1 MIPSS
6 PNFHYLRRRLMGGEP
21 SGPQGTAAARR
32 PVIAGS
38 VAAMAA
44 TTPAPTLAQG
54 VYVGPGGVSVDVGRP
69 RYREHDR
76 LWQELV
82 VGIVGWQDIL
92 LPTWTYLVLTALLFL
107 VPLQK
112 LQVSGATRARVAV
125 ISGLVVLSY
134 VMLMYLIFYLTYT
147 PLDVDHVRGVRDV
160 TL

>member
-1 MIPSS
+1 
-6 PNFHYLRRRLMGGEP
+6 MGGEP

-32 PVIAGS
+32 PVIAVGS

-54 VYVGPGGVSVDVGRP
+54 EYVGPGGVSVDVGRP

-92 LPTWTYLVLTALLFL
+92 LPTWTYRLIQEYARVRAREFKVLTGKRLANCDSL
-107 VPLQK
+107 
-112 LQVSGATRARVAV
+112 RACC
-125 ISGLVVLSY
+125 
-134 VMLMYLIFYLTYT
+134 
-147 PLDVDHVRGVRDV
+147 
-160 TL
+160 